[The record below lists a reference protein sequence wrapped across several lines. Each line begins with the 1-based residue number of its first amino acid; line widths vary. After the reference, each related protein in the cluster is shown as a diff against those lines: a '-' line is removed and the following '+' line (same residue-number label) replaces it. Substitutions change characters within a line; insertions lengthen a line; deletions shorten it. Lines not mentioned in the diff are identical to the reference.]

1 MLFLDYLLTFCLN
14 LKLYLPCSCFLRYL
28 EELSQ
33 RYRKR
38 MEDMYKSLNRTIQKL
53 QNMSA
58 SAEVQDRKQQERIRT
73 LEGVVESINA
83 SVLTLQSRVDLVHE
97 EVKHCKQ
104 LVFVY

>member
-1 MLFLDYLLTFCLN
+1 
-14 LKLYLPCSCFLRYL
+14 
-28 EELSQ
+28 
-33 RYRKR
+33 

-83 SVLTLQSRVDLVHE
+83 SVLTLQSRVDNAHD
-97 EVKHCKQ
+97 EVKYCKE

>member
-1 MLFLDYLLTFCLN
+1 
-14 LKLYLPCSCFLRYL
+14 
-28 EELSQ
+28 
-33 RYRKR
+33 

-97 EVKHCKQ
+97 EVKYYKE
-104 LVFVY
+104 LVF